1 MSAAGRTLAA
11 VTITNTP
18 ANLRRWLKD
27 PQQVKPGNLMPTVP
41 LTAQQL
47 DELTA
52 YLEGLK

>member
-1 MSAAGRTLAA
+1 M
-11 VTITNTP
+11 TITNTP

-27 PQQVKPGNLMPTVP
+27 PQQVKPGNLMPTLP